1 VKFCHSAELHSPFL
15 SALFYS
21 HAFTPETVSLERS
34 AFWRGFLD
42 CSPFILVVAPFG
54 LLFGVVA
61 TEGGLDLLQ
70 AMSMTVLVIA
80 GASQFTA
87 LALMADHAPTFI
99 VIFASLAVNL
109 RMAMYSAALLPHIG
123 KASLKSRILASY
135 FMVDQTFA
143 VSIKKYENE
152 PEWTIGRK
160 LAYYFGCASS
170 ICPFWYGFS
179 LLGALVGKAIPETY
193 SLDFAIPICFIALV
207 APMLRS
213 LPHLIAALVS
223 ITLALVF
230 SWMPYNLWLLVAAIF
245 AMMAGARTEI
255 WLKQRKA

>member
-1 VKFCHSAELHSPFL
+1 MKQ
-15 SALFYS
+15 
-21 HAFTPETVSLERS
+21 S

-54 LLFGVVA
+54 LLFGVIA
-61 TEGGLDLLQ
+61 TEAGLNLLE

-87 LALMADHAPTFI
+87 LALMSEQAPTFI
-99 VIFASLAVNL
+99 VIIASLAVNL
-109 RMAMYSAALLPHIG
+109 RMAMYSAALLPHFG
-123 KASLKSRILASY
+123 QASLRSRILASY

-143 VSIKKYENE
+143 VSIKKFDNE
-152 PEWTIGRK
+152 PEWSISQK
-160 LAYYFGCASS
+160 LAYYFGCAMS
-170 ICPFWYGFS
+170 ICPLWYVFS
-179 LLGALVGKAIPETY
+179 LIGAVAGQAIPKEY

-213 LPHLIAALVS
+213 LPHLVAALVS
-223 ITLALVF
+223 IILALLLG
-230 SWMPYNLWLLVAAIF
+230 WMPFNLWLLIAAIF
-245 AMMAGARTEI
+245 AMIAGAKTEL